1 MTYVSIDVDMNDILS
16 ELSSREKQNLVD
28 DLYDAGYYQSELE
41 KELNSDDDS
50 TVSLNE
56 QLFRVEISKIRNNYL
71 NLTNEEIQLIEKIGK
86 RF

>member
-1 MTYVSIDVDMNDILS
+1 MTYVSIDVDIDDILS
-16 ELSSREKQNLVD
+16 ELSSREKQDLVD
-28 DLYDAGYYQSELE
+28 DLYDAGYYQRELE
-41 KELNSDDDS
+41 IQLNSDDDS